1 MNFVR
6 FASYELDPSIR
17 VDTDFSCSFPLQ
29 VRTNGVPLWTFFE
42 EKKYYL
48 YRIEYLC
55 SENYRVEKVLELKIR
70 EILSFHEVRFASRSK
85 SKLTLKRKIPSG
97 GGISKDSH
105 ARLISWRKNVDC
117 AKLRVGNRSVRGG
130 RTLRE
135 KLRFTYDQR
144 CLTRNPSRTIDETR
158 SQRRK
163 HWKRKFPWHRSAR
176 YAAGC
181 SVSSDRT
188 WESCFIRIDQIKNRN
203 FFKFTRK
210 ASLR

>member
-17 VDTDFSCSFPLQ
+17 VNTDFSCSFPLQ

-55 SENYRVEKVLELKIR
+55 SENYRVEEVLELKVR

-130 RTLRE
+130 RTRYE
-135 KLRFTYDQR
+135 KSCDSLMINAVWRVIR
-144 CLTRNPSRTIDETR
+144 HGR
-158 SQRRK
+158 SMKQDHK
-163 HWKRKFPWHRSAR
+163 EENIENESSHDTVPLDMQPDVQL
-176 YAAGC
+176 AAIGL
-181 SVSSDRT
+181 
-188 WESCFIRIDQIKNRN
+188 ESHV
-203 FFKFTRK
+203 
-210 ASLR
+210 L